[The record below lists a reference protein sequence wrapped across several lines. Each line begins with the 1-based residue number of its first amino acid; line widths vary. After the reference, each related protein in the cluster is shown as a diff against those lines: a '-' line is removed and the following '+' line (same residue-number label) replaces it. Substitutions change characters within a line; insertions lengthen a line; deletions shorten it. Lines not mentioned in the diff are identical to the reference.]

1 MQWFL
6 KPRWVLMLSYIGM
19 IVFAVLCM
27 KTTGSTAVAMS
38 LMVYLFESGAF
49 STIFALSLRGTAR
62 HTKTAASLLA
72 TAISGGVYFPFAQY
86 AAQLAG
92 GVSYSY
98 SVLVALFCAGAIFPL
113 YLNFVPA
120 AKKQVDPVPNEY
132 LRRHRRRRSRVTA
145 NNTLAPVPR
154 EKDNPSVGGVLSRR
168 RSVLSDPLP
177 SINLPETTYS
187 PVSSPG
193 RTNLPKKQSSS
204 SSARSGGGLMH
215 DLAPWPES

>member
-1 MQWFL
+1 
-6 KPRWVLMLSYIGM
+6 M

-27 KTTGSTAVAMS
+27 KTTGSTAVTMS

-72 TAISGGVYFPFAQY
+72 TAISGGVFFPFAQY
-86 AAQLAG
+86 AAQLAR
-92 GVSYSY
+92 GVPYSY

-132 LRRHRRRRSRVTA
+132 LRRHHRRHRSRMTP

-168 RSVLSDPLP
+168 RSVLRDPLP
-177 SINLPETTYS
+177 TMNLPETTYS

-193 RTNLPKKQSSS
+193 RKSLPKKQSSS
-204 SSARSGGGLMH
+204 SSSSRSGGGLMH